1 MTRQTLERV
10 SDDARGPG
18 LAGRCSD
25 LARAGFRPIARAGR
39 ALQLEQVARR
49 LKVATAGAQ
58 SFTALDWSSRTRWPC
73 GVGDSAL
80 LAGARA
86 DGCNVFKQALGGS

>member
-1 MTRQTLERV
+1 MQQG
-10 SDDARGPG
+10 RGSG
-18 LAGRCSD
+18 QGCSD
-25 LARAGFRPIARAGR
+25 FIARASR
-39 ALQLEQVARR
+39 ALQLEQVVRR

-80 LAGARA
+80 LAAARA